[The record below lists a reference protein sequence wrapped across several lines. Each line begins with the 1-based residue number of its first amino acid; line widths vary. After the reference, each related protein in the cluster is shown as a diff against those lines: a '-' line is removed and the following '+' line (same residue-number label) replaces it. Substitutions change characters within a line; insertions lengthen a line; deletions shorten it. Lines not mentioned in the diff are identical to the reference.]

1 MSRGNVLKMSGNM
14 ALGGGSN
21 SDMEEIKNSLKMLK
35 AKKGKQHPEEDLYDY
50 GANSIHKKVKTRYKL
65 DQGGSYG
72 APPKSN
78 YNFESLT
85 KNHLPNSQREIN
97 ADYGQKKPNYKN

>member
-1 MSRGNVLKMSGNM
+1 MVQ
-14 ALGGGSN
+14 
-21 SDMEEIKNSLKMLK
+21 I
-35 AKKGKQHPEEDLYDY
+35 QF
-50 GANSIHKKVKTRYKL
+50 HKKVRVLFKI
-65 DQGGSYG
+65 DQGSYG

-78 YNFESLT
+78 YNYESLS